1 MEDRRKINRVSYPTK
16 SVLVDCETQTR
27 YYVKTDNVSPLGMGL
42 IADSTIPNLVG
53 KDVIIVAET
62 MIMYA
67 DVIRQVKNDDGYP
80 LYKDEDGTTYY
91 KKNNNYYLEDGDDD
105 SAQDVTGKTLNT

>member
-67 DVIRQVKNDDGYP
+67 DVVRQVKN
-80 LYKDEDGTTYY
+80 EDGTVTLGVNAR
-91 KKNNNYYLEDGDDD
+91 KFTEDVLEYLFDRIVGE
-105 SAQDVTGKTLNT
+105 

>member
-16 SVLVDCETQTR
+16 SVLVDCDTQTR
-27 YYVKTDNVSPLGMGL
+27 YYVQTDNVSPLGMGL
-42 IADSTIPNLVG
+42 IAGADIPNLVG

-67 DVIRQVKNDDGYP
+67 DVVRQVEN
-80 LYKDEDGTTYY
+80 EDGTYILGVNARKFTEDVLE
-91 KKNNNYYLEDGDDD
+91 YLFDRIVGE
-105 SAQDVTGKTLNT
+105 